1 MRSSGMFV
9 VYPSHSRGARQNLK
23 FPENREFNREF
34 SGFSTDSALR
44 SADFHSHF
52 NVLPSNSLS
61 VQNRQIFSRFQCV
74 AGQFPVLERTGNFF
88 ARTGNLFGGTGN
100 SNTLS
105 GFMETMYRTCPD

>member
-1 MRSSGMFV
+1 
-9 VYPSHSRGARQNLK
+9 
-23 FPENREFNREF
+23 
-34 SGFSTDSALR
+34 
-44 SADFHSHF
+44 
-52 NVLPSNSLS
+52 VLQPNSLS
-61 VQNRQIFSRFQCV
+61 VQNRQIFSRFQFV